1 LITIMNALNSKKL
14 RPVSEGQRGKV
25 WILNEGYEEVWESM
39 RIMNEEKGAVR
50 ILSGRERFD
59 VLGIYLEGYKGNI
72 LLVSQMVPIDQVT
85 PARE

>member
-1 LITIMNALNSKKL
+1 MNALNSKKL

-39 RIMNEEKGAVR
+39 RIMNEEKDAMR
-50 ILSGRERFD
+50 ILSGWERFN
-59 VLGIYLEGYKGNI
+59 VLGICLEEYKGDV
-72 LLVSQMVPIDQVT
+72 LLVSQVVPIDQVT